1 MSAEAASRL
10 ADEYWVYHRGSAH
23 MWNIDRGDVEQI
35 EHWEDFSPEGIS
47 VRLERLGQF
56 AARAE
61 LIGQAELDDR
71 AHALA
76 SSVSFSA
83 RANAAMLPY
92 VRDLSLVAGAFNFA
106 AYLTVM
112 VPGYGLTTGAHA
124 QGYITKLRSLPSF
137 IDGWVASLEQGAARG
152 RGATARGI
160 MAAIA
165 ELDVILATDPAADPL
180 VGQPPPS
187 EFSEREADQWRAEVV
202 ESVRHFVRPAITR
215 LRTML
220 CDEALPGA
228 RPDDRP
234 GICHI
239 ADVGDD
245 YQALLRASTSTDL
258 TAEQIHEI
266 GRTQLTLL
274 DDEYRVLGAVVLE
287 LDDPIALRARLR
299 DDPSLRYDTAAEVI
313 ADATAALAR
322 AQSEAPRWFAR
333 LPVATVS
340 TVAVEAGP
348 LAYYTAPS
356 PDGSRGGTC
365 YYNVAEPT
373 MWTRFALEAT
383 TFHESVPGHHL
394 QLALAQELDLH
405 PVLGELE
412 VTSYGE
418 GWGLYAER
426 LADRMSLYSGPLQRI
441 GMLTV
446 DSLRAARLVV
456 DTGIHAKGWTRHQA
470 IEFLTAKTALAK
482 VNAEREVDRYIADP
496 GQATSYMIGRLE
508 IERLRDHAA
517 ARLGDRFS
525 LGEFHDTVLGNGMT
539 PLTQLGRA
547 VEAWIDRR

>member
-1 MSAEAASRL
+1 MSAADAARL
-10 ADEYWVYHRGSAH
+10 ADEYWAYHRGSAH

-35 EHWEDFSPEGIS
+35 EHWEDFSPEATS
-47 VRLERLGQF
+47 VRLERLEQF

-61 LIGQAELDDR
+61 SIGQAELDDR

-76 SSVSFSA
+76 AAVAFSA
-83 RANAAMLPY
+83 RATAAMLPY

-112 VPGYGLTTGAHA
+112 VPGYGLTTRAHG
-124 QGYITKLRSLPSF
+124 QGYITKLRSLPAF
-137 IDGWVASLEQGAARG
+137 IDSWISGLEQGAARG
-152 RGATARGI
+152 RSATAGGI
-160 MAAIA
+160 LATIA
-165 ELDVILATDPAADPL
+165 ELDVIIATDPATDPL
-180 VGQPPPS
+180 VGQPAPS
-187 EFSEREADQWRAEVV
+187 EFSEREADRWRAEVV
-202 ESVRHFVRPAITR
+202 ESVGHFVRPAITR
-215 LRTML
+215 LRTVL
-220 CDEALPGA
+220 HDDALPGA

-245 YQALLRASTSTDL
+245 YQALLQAATSTDL

-266 GRTQLTLL
+266 GRTQLALL
-274 DDEYRVLGAVVLE
+274 DDEYRALGAAVLE

-299 DDPSLRYDTAAEVI
+299 DDPSLRYDSAGEVI
-313 ADATAALAR
+313 ADAASALAR
-322 AQSEAPRWFAR
+322 AESAAPRWFAR
-333 LPVATVS
+333 LPVATAS

-365 YYNVAEPT
+365 YYNIADPT
-373 MWTRFALEAT
+373 MWTRFGLEAT

-412 VTSYGE
+412 VASYGE

-426 LADRMSLYSGPLQRI
+426 LADEMSLYSGPLQRI
-441 GMLTV
+441 GMLTL

-456 DTGIHAKGWTRHQA
+456 DTGIHAMGWTRHQA
-470 IEFLTAKTALAK
+470 IEFLTANTSLGEA
-482 VNAEREVDRYIADP
+482 NAQREIDRYIADP

-508 IERLRDHAA
+508 IERLRNHAA

-525 LGEFHDTVLGNGMT
+525 LGEFHDTVLGNGMS
-539 PLTQLGRA
+539 PLTQLGRT
-547 VEAWIDRR
+547 VEAWIGRR